1 MGWMRYGKKQKR
13 MLIFIISLLFVMQG
27 FVTVISASYSAVSTS
42 ASLSNSLSNANV
54 KKAKSLT
61 SNRLVSSNTV
71 NSVSNKMSSTN
82 TDRIRE
88 IVSANGVL
96 SKVFSNALTDN
107 EEESVSSEQ
116 SDSSSNPTTNSDPV
130 LNQESSS
137 KQVSQ
142 QKTNKISKQSTYN
155 WEIVNR
161 NPDKE
166 LLITYVENE
175 DKLKFKVVL
184 DKYEVAISNAL
195 IEFAGKEVFT
205 DESGTAVIEIPSNL
219 KGSYIAKVDKA
230 GFGPGSTMVHLLEEN
245 IDAEEKVQKITT
257 SNNKKSLTQSILEIF
272 DNIFK

>member
-1 MGWMRYGKKQKR
+1 
-13 MLIFIISLLFVMQG
+13 MQG